1 MNSKGKRII
10 GWDEILE
17 GGLAPDATIM
27 SWRGEKGGIAAANL
41 GHDVI
46 MAPTD
51 YFYLD
56 YYQSDDRANEPSS
69 AHWGA
74 TVDLEKDV

>member
-1 MNSKGKRII
+1 M
-10 GWDEILE
+10 ILD
-17 GGLAPDATIM
+17 GVLVPDATIM

-51 YFYLD
+51 YFYID
-56 YYQSDDRANEPSS
+56 YYQSDERANEPSS
-69 AHWGA
+69 AHCGA
-74 TVDLEKDV
+74 TEDMEKT